1 MDTKWRSKK
10 VIIIT
15 ILLLSFGL
23 SILASSVTS
32 GRHVLTGSY
41 FESSDFQNT
50 TFYNYQE
57 LLRVFGLNN
66 WSEEELKS
74 QITVTDAEIEEHRY
88 RYGNL
93 SEQISSIDD
102 QYATRIE
109 ELKKAGNT
117 EGAEALQKER
127 DEKIQDITLNFS
139 NDEHVSAKIRQEKEQ
154 AIDSVV
160 KQLKATENTW
170 NRFNKV
176 FDYYLV
182 DEETGE
188 VFTSLSKEEA
198 SDYDSYFAEN
208 KMRFVTT
215 YTEDHPLGMDANIA
229 ISQYVD
235 LNTEYLPN
243 LESDFHYY
251 TGYIGIPKSVP
262 AANSL
267 VAPIEQF
274 EKFRIFYIGL
284 AAVGGLSLLLG
295 FIFLFFIKPFTNV
308 NRLQVKLFNKL
319 PFDIRTVA
327 LILSSTVGLM
337 SLIPLITNISY
348 YVRLRDSV
356 FYTTYTVGAGFLG
369 LSVFLVVAFLYL
381 NSVKGKSFE
390 ELWNGTIIHKLMRAI
405 REAFIVKSVGIQLVV
420 LLGCLA
426 VLVLLMLFALT
437 MNGGIFMLF
446 IFLIALTFSAVIL
459 YIIFKH
465 TGHFNKIVKMI
476 HDMANGKNVDEIKVP
491 GKTVFAQVATDLNTI
506 KDGVKTSQR
515 EQVKSER
522 LKTELIT
529 NVSHDLRTPL
539 TSIITYT
546 DLLKNDNLTDE
557 ERNDYVAIIDRKS
570 KRLKVLI
577 DDLFEASKMATG
589 NIELNKSKVEI
600 VQLLQQA
607 LAEHNEKIEQSQL
620 QFRVT
625 HDDQP
630 IEVHVDGQKMW
641 RVFDNL
647 INNILKY
654 SMPNSRVY
662 VAVKNRPDAVEI
674 SFKNVSLYE
683 LGDNVDEL
691 FERFKRG
698 DQSRHTEGSGLGL
711 AIAKSI
717 IDLHEGEMDIAVD
730 GDLFKV
736 TISLNK

>member
-15 ILLLSFGL
+15 ILLLSFGI
-23 SILASSVTS
+23 SMLASTVTS
-32 GRHVLTGSY
+32 GRNILTGSY
-41 FESSDFQNT
+41 FETNDFQNN

-57 LLRVFGLNN
+57 LLRVFALSD

-74 QITVTDAEIEEHRY
+74 QITVTAAEIEEHRY
-88 RYGNL
+88 RYGSL
-93 SEQISSIDD
+93 SEQISSINS
-102 QYATRIE
+102 QYDSRIE
-109 ELKKAGNT
+109 ELNNAGNT
-117 EGAEALQKER
+117 EAAELLKKER

-139 NDEHVSAKIRQEKEQ
+139 SDEHVSAKIRQEKEQ
-154 AIDSVV
+154 ELESAIEQLESV
-160 KQLKATENTW
+160 ESTW
-170 NRFNKV
+170 KRYSKV

-182 DEETGE
+182 DEETGD

-198 SDYDSYFAEN
+198 ADYEDYFSEN
-208 KMRFVTT
+208 KMRYVET
-215 YTEDHPLGMDANIA
+215 YTEDQPLGMDTNIA
-229 ISQYVD
+229 HSQYVD
-235 LNTEYLPN
+235 FSSEYLSGMPN
-243 LESDFHYY
+243 EYHYY
-251 TGYIGIPKSVP
+251 KGYIGIPKTVP
-262 AANSL
+262 ATNSL
-267 VAPIEQF
+267 IEPMEQYKQFQVYYLAMVAAGGVSLL
-274 EKFRIFYIGL
+274 IGL
-284 AAVGGLSLLLG
+284 
-295 FIFLFFIKPFTNV
+295 IFLLFIKPFTKI
-308 NRLQVKLFNKL
+308 NRMDSKLFNKI
-319 PFDIRTVA
+319 PFDLRTV
-327 LILSSTVGLM
+327 LLVLSIVGCMMSSMLM
-337 SLIPLITNISY
+337 VNLSY
-348 YVRLRDSV
+348 YW
-356 FYTTYTVGAGFLG
+356 GFTG
-369 LSVFLVVAFLYL
+369 SAFDTIFAVVACSCMFFIFFIIASLYL
-381 NSVKGKSFE
+381 NSVKGKSLA
-390 ELWNGTIIHKLMRAI
+390 ELWRGTIIIKLTQAI
-405 REAFIVKSVGIQLVV
+405 RDLFIVRNVGIQLVV
-420 LLGCLA
+420 LLGSLA
-426 VLVLLMLFALT
+426 ILVLMMLFALT
-437 MNGGIFMLF
+437 VNSGILF
-446 IFLIALTFSAVIL
+446 IFILLIAPMASLVIL
-459 YIIFKH
+459 YVIFKY
-465 TGHFNKIVKMI
+465 TGYFNKIVKMI
-476 HDMANGKNVDEIKVP
+476 HDLATGKNVDEMNVP
-491 GKTVFAQVATDLNTI
+491 GKTVFAQLANDLNSI

-546 DLLKNDNLTDE
+546 DLLKKDDLTDE

-589 NIELNKSKVEI
+589 NIELNKGKVEL

-607 LAEHNEKIEQSQL
+607 LAEHDEKIEQSQL

-625 HDDQP
+625 HDEQP
-630 IEVHVDGQKMW
+630 IEAHVDGQKMW

-654 SMPNSRVY
+654 SLPHSRVY
-662 VAVKNRPDAVEI
+662 IAVKNRSETVEI
-674 SFKNVSLYE
+674 SFKNVSQYE

-736 TISLNK
+736 TITLSK